1 MAYIPGF
8 EHDIFISYAHL
19 DNIPL
24 SNEERGWINKF
35 YDDLKLMLT
44 KRCGRSGM
52 LNIWWD
58 SKRLDGAV
66 KFDDSI
72 AKGIDNS
79 AVMIC
84 LNSTSYKESPY
95 CNKELDHFYKKAS
108 TDKGLMIGEHSRIV
122 HVLLENIPFREWPE
136 ELSGMSGFPFYEAED
151 DDLGDAIDT
160 DKKKFT
166 KQLRSLRN
174 AVWAILDNFH
184 DNQLKANTLE
194 KQVEQ
199 KIQVKEEGNIPE
211 DAFCVYLAE
220 VSDCLRST
228 RKRLIAELEKDGY
241 HIVLGGP
248 PPDEATAHEVATK
261 EALQKTRL
269 SVHLLDHISGRE
281 ILDDSNSWYPMR
293 QVEIALKEDIPQVI
307 WMPQDT
313 DYDEI
318 EEEAYKNFLLEL
330 EAGKVSEKKYDFIK
344 GMKGDLVEVIIG
356 HIEEIKNQR
365 FDDGKGYK
373 TIDQGPLSVLL
384 DYHTNDIN
392 FGRDICNT
400 LTENQITAYFAPS
413 EEDPAHNNEKYRNRL
428 MDSKKFVFLYGD
440 VENDW
445 INERVKSTL
454 KKLIEYDR
462 FDKDIYDDILIY
474 MTPPFKDDSMI
485 NLPVKIFNN
494 SNEQHLEDQL
504 LKEFLQDLKS
514 VQE

>member
-1 MAYIPGF
+1 
-8 EHDIFISYAHL
+8 
-19 DNIPL
+19 
-24 SNEERGWINKF
+24 
-35 YDDLKLMLT
+35 
-44 KRCGRSGM
+44 
-52 LNIWWD
+52 
-58 SKRLDGAV
+58 
-66 KFDDSI
+66 
-72 AKGIDNS
+72 
-79 AVMIC
+79 
-84 LNSTSYKESPY
+84 
-95 CNKELDHFYKKAS
+95 
-108 TDKGLMIGEHSRIV
+108 
-122 HVLLENIPFREWPE
+122 
-136 ELSGMSGFPFYEAED
+136 
-151 DDLGDAIDT
+151 
-160 DKKKFT
+160 
-166 KQLRSLRN
+166 
-174 AVWAILDNFH
+174 
-184 DNQLKANTLE
+184 
-194 KQVEQ
+194 
-199 KIQVKEEGNIPE
+199 
-211 DAFCVYLAE
+211 
-220 VSDCLRST
+220 
-228 RKRLIAELEKDGY
+228 
-241 HIVLGGP
+241 
-248 PPDEATAHEVATK
+248 
-261 EALQKTRL
+261 
-269 SVHLLDHISGRE
+269 
-281 ILDDSNSWYPMR
+281 MR